1 MPPVFKC
8 VMDAE
13 LDALIVLIWRNCYS
27 KWSVYGLDLVLLF
40 RVCGIRAH
48 CSMLG
53 SASVA
58 GADSFWIPS

>member
-27 KWSVYGLDLVLLF
+27 KWSVYGLD
-40 RVCGIRAH
+40 
-48 CSMLG
+48 
-53 SASVA
+53 
-58 GADSFWIPS
+58 